1 MDGALSITSCCGL
14 FQNVGWSNGVREG
27 LLLKQHIVYRVGV
40 LTVRLLAVA
49 ICHLLDGR
57 QRRPQRLA
65 DDAA

>member
-1 MDGALSITSCCGL
+1 
-14 FQNVGWSNGVREG
+14 
-27 LLLKQHIVYRVGV
+27 LLKQHIVFRVGV